1 MMTGFKS
8 FRNLIDNELDLGQV
22 HYSTWRKS
30 PTQTTVSG
38 YWFDLALS
46 PGNPAALY
54 YASTP
59 LVAAPLSK
67 SSNGGLNHGQNVS
80 PAKKFLRK
88 MLILGTAATALP
100 MNIKVLDYL
109 LYYPFID
116 ESLDGEEQL
125 MDNSATLPRYEDGKG
140 VQIMAVVVAGHAAG
154 LTQTFVCSYTN
165 QDGVSGRITKPVNL
179 NNQFVNGT
187 IISTSNNIAGTAG
200 PFLPLQSGDTG
211 VRSIESLTMTGSDVG
226 LMTLVLVKPLAQL
239 SLVGIDAPVE
249 VDYLKD
255 FSGLP
260 EIKDNAY
267 INLICCPVGSLAA
280 TALHGEIT
288 TSWG

>member
-1 MMTGFKS
+1 MAGFGSIKALVNS
-8 FRNLIDNELDLGQV
+8 ELDLGQA
-22 HYSTWRKS
+22 HYATWRKS
-30 PTQTTVSG
+30 PTQTTASG

-46 PGNPAALY
+46 PGNPAPFY
-54 YASTP
+54 YASAP
-59 LVAAPLSK
+59 AVAAPMSK
-67 SSNGGLNHGQNVS
+67 SANGGLNHGQSVS
-80 PAKKFLRK
+80 PSKKFLRK

-116 ESLDGEEQL
+116 ESLDGEIQT
-125 MDNSATLPRYEDGKG
+125 MDNSATLPRYTDGKG
-140 VQIMAVVVAGHAAG
+140 VQIMAVVVAGHATG
-154 LTQTFVCSYTN
+154 LTQSFVCSYTN
-165 QDGVSGRITKPVNL
+165 QDGVSGRTTIPVKL

-187 IISTSNNIAGTAG
+187 IISTANAIAGTAG

-249 VDYLKD
+249 IDYLKD

>member
-1 MMTGFKS
+1 MAGFTSVK
-8 FRNLIDNELDLGQV
+8 NLVESEVDNGKV

-30 PTQTTVSG
+30 PTQATGSG
-38 YWFDLALS
+38 VWFDLALS
-46 PGNPAALY
+46 PGNPAPFY
-54 YASTP
+54 YASSP
-59 LVAAPLSK
+59 AVAAVMDK
-67 SSNGGLNHGQNVS
+67 TNGGLNHGSAVS
-80 PAKKFLRK
+80 PSKKFLRK
-88 MLILGTAATALP
+88 MLLMTTTATALP
-100 MNIKVLDYL
+100 LNVKILDYL

-116 ESLDGEEQL
+116 ESLDGEVQL
-125 MDNSATLPRYEDGKG
+125 MDNTQALTRYSDGAG
-140 VQIMAVVVAGHAAG
+140 VQIMTVVVAGHATG
-154 LTQTFVCSYTN
+154 LTQTFTCSYTN
-165 QDGVSGRITKPVNL
+165 QDGVSGRTTIPARL

-187 IISTSNNIAGTAG
+187 IITTSLATDGCAG
-200 PFLPLQSGDTG
+200 PFIPLQAGDTG

-239 SLVGIDAPVE
+239 TLRGIDAPVE

-255 FSGLP
+255 FSQLP